1 MHPRPGEVWLADLGM
16 AAKTRPV
23 VVVSRFDTDPP
34 RALVLYVPLTSQDR
48 GSEYEVELPELP
60 FLKLEGVA
68 NVQGLGSLA
77 LTRLERWL
85 GTLPP
90 EVFVRIKDALRF
102 ALELD

>member
-23 VVVSRFDTDPP
+23 VVVSRFDTDLP

-60 FLKLEGVA
+60 FLMLEGVA

-77 LTRLERWL
+77 LTRLERRL

-90 EVFVRIKDALRF
+90 EVFARIKDALRF

>member
-77 LTRLERWL
+77 LTRLERRL

-90 EVFVRIKDALRF
+90 EVFARIKDALRF